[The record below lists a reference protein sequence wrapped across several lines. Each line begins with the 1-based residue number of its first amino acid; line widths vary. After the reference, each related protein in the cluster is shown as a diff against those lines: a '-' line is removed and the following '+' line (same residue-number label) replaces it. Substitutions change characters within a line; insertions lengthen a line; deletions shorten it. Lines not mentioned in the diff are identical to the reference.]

1 MARDENGQLEPGTL
15 LADRYLIERFLA
27 GGGMGRVYLAHD
39 QRLANRRCAIKEIFD
54 RFNDPEERTRAID
67 YFHREADT
75 LSQLKHASIPSIFD
89 RFGEG
94 NCHYLVMDYIEGT
107 NLEEELAT
115 HGGTLS
121 ESHVIEIA
129 RELCEVLAYLH
140 GFQPPII
147 YRDMKP
153 SNVILTPAGRAV
165 LIDFGIARIF
175 SAQGKATLIGTPGFA
190 PPEQYT
196 GKVDE
201 RSDLYGLAATLH
213 YLLTGRDPEKQP
225 PFSFPPV
232 HSLKPEASPFLAHAI
247 DKALQYK
254 PEDRPASVVAFKEMF
269 LYGYGVEMTAEPTF
283 GTAAATRR
291 LDPFDPLDVHFTTS
305 LGEPEASPPPRR
317 RTRWQSRLATLLVIG
332 GLLWGG
338 MQLATHPHW
347 FTAATWSRWGEQ
359 LPWAQLEA
367 WLPESGQTWL
377 RAFVADLPWE
387 RAKRLQALRDD
398 PAELLTLKIVNS
410 TRDGTP
416 LPEQKAAYAESEVKY
431 LAWEATLKNRLAGVE
446 GYTYRLEGQFVD
458 PEGGVAGKSEAGRFV
473 LPEEA
478 EVSLRG
484 ITLLEGVKERAKG
497 EYRLELFLGGKKLGM
512 QTVRIDAELKK
523 NEVAASPVETA
534 KATALV
540 PTVAKP
546 GPTPAELAAIEEQ
559 KRLAEER
566 KRLALAE
573 KVREK
578 PLDLLSLGFANTDRD
593 GRRLQEQMASVFTRS
608 QVRFIAWEAVFRNR
622 LFNLESAYHR
632 LEGTYRGP
640 RGQILGTV
648 EDQKEVSQSA
658 RQATFTARLGN
669 STGDAFVPGMYRVD
683 FFLNGHPLF
692 SRDFEVRDDGER
704 ASQPPPDLA
713 SPASPPS
720 VPSSSAPP
728 PSAAP
733 LPSHELRGSIL
744 GFAAGGEAEMTI
756 SFQDEGGGRISG
768 EVVIQSSSATTGLL
782 AGRIRGDQIEFH
794 STIGE
799 DTYHFEGFRD
809 GERFTGSYRSATSGK
824 RGRWSVTSG
833 GG

>member
-1 MARDENGQLEPGTL
+1 MSRDENGQLEPGTL
-15 LADRYLIERFLA
+15 LADRYRIERFLA

-75 LSQLKHASIPSIFD
+75 LAQLKHASVPSIFD

-115 HGGTLS
+115 HSGVLS

-129 RELCEVLAYLH
+129 RELCDVLAYLH
-140 GFQPPII
+140 SFQPPII

-153 SNVILTPAGRAV
+153 GNVILTPAGRAV

-175 SAQGKATLIGTPGFA
+175 SPQGKATLIGTPGFA

-196 GKVDE
+196 GRVDE

-232 HSLKPEASPFLAHAI
+232 HSLKLEASPFLAQAI

-254 PEDRPASVVAFKEMF
+254 PEDRPESVTAFKEMF
-269 LYGYGVEMTAEPTF
+269 LYGYGVEATVEPAF
-283 GTAAATRR
+283 GTATRR
-291 LDPFDPLDVHFTTS
+291 LDPLDAHFTTS
-305 LGEPEASPPPRR
+305 FGEPEAELTPRR
-317 RTRWQSRLATLLVIG
+317 RARWQSRFAALLVIG
-332 GLLWGG
+332 GVLWGG
-338 MQLATHPHW
+338 MQLLTHPRW
-347 FTAATWSRWGEQ
+347 FTAETWGRLGEQ
-359 LPWAQLEA
+359 LPWVQIEA
-367 WLPESGQTWL
+367 WLPESGKTWL

-387 RAKRLQALRDD
+387 REKRLRALRDD
-398 PAELLTLKIVNS
+398 PAELLSLKIVNS

-416 LPEQKAAYAESEVKY
+416 LPEQKAAYVETEVKY
-431 LAWEATLKNRLAGVE
+431 LAWEATLKNRLTGIE

-473 LPEEA
+473 ASEEA

-484 ITLLEGVKERAKG
+484 VTLLEGLKERAKG
-497 EYRLELFLGGKKLGM
+497 EYRLELYLGGKKLGT
-512 QTVRIDAELKK
+512 QAVRIEAEPKK
-523 NEVAASPVETA
+523 EVAALPA
-534 KATALV
+534 DALKV
-540 PTVAKP
+540 AALLPAVAKP
-546 GPTPAELAAIEEQ
+546 GPTPAEVAAIEEL
-559 KRLAEER
+559 KRLSEER

-573 KVREK
+573 KARQK
-578 PLDLLSLGFANTDRD
+578 PLELLSLNFVNADRD
-593 GRRLQEQMASVFTRS
+593 GHRLQAQSSSVFARS
-608 QVRFIAWEAVFRNR
+608 QVRFIAWEAVFRNL
-622 LFNLESAYHR
+622 LFTLESSYHR

-658 RQATFTARLGN
+658 KQATFTARLGN

-683 FFLNGHPLF
+683 FFLDGHPLF
-692 SRDFEVRDDGER
+692 SREFEVRDDGER
-704 ASQPPPDLA
+704 ASQPPPDFPT
-713 SPASPPS
+713 SPH
-720 VPSSSAPP
+720 PSSAS
-728 PSAAP
+728 S
-733 LPSHELRGSIL
+733 LPSQVLRGSIL
-744 GFAAGGEAEMTI
+744 GLASGREVEMTL
-756 SFQDEGGGRISG
+756 SFQDEGNGRISG
-768 EVVIQSSSATTGLL
+768 NVIIQASGYGTSILE
-782 AGRIRGDQIEFH
+782 GRITGDRIEFH
-794 STIGE
+794 STIRE

-809 GERFTGSYRSATSGK
+809 GERFTGSYRSVTSGR

>member
-1 MARDENGQLEPGTL
+1 MSRDENGQLEPGTL

-75 LSQLKHASIPSIFD
+75 LAQLKHASIPSIFD

-115 HGGTLS
+115 HGGVLS

-129 RELCEVLAYLH
+129 RELCDVLAYLH
-140 GFQPPII
+140 SFQPPII

-153 SNVILTPAGRAV
+153 GNVILTPARRAV

-175 SAQGKATLIGTPGFA
+175 SPQGKATLIGTPGFA

-196 GKVDE
+196 GRVDE

-232 HSLKPEASPFLAHAI
+232 HSLKPEASPFLAQAI

-254 PEDRPASVVAFKEMF
+254 PEDRPESVAAFKEMF
-269 LYGYGVEMTAEPTF
+269 LYGYGVETTTEPAFATSA
-283 GTAAATRR
+283 TTRR
-291 LDPFDPLDVHFTTS
+291 LDPLDAHFTTS
-305 LGEPEASPPPRR
+305 FGEPAVEPPPRR
-317 RTRWQSRLATLLVIG
+317 RARWKSRLGALLAIG

-338 MQLATHPHW
+338 MQLLTHPHW
-347 FTAATWSRWGEQ
+347 FTSETWNRWGEQ
-359 LPWAQLEA
+359 LPWAQIES
-367 WLPESGQTWL
+367 WLPESGKTWL
-377 RAFVADLPWE
+377 REFVADLPWE
-387 RAKRLQALRDD
+387 REKRLRALRDD
-398 PAELLTLKIVNS
+398 PAELLSLKIVNS
-410 TRDGTP
+410 TRDGSP
-416 LPEQKAAYAESEVKY
+416 LPEQKAAYVETEVKY
-431 LAWEATLKNRLAGVE
+431 LAWEATLKNRLTGLE
-446 GYTYRLEGQFVD
+446 GYAYRLEGQFVD

-473 LPEEA
+473 GPEEA

-484 ITLLEGVKERAKG
+484 VTLLEGLKERAKG
-497 EYRLELFLGGKKLGM
+497 EYRLELYLGGKKLGE
-512 QTVRIDAELKK
+512 QTVRIEAEPKKEAAAPPADAPKI
-523 NEVAASPVETA
+523 AALLPA
-534 KATALV
+534 
-540 PTVAKP
+540 VAKP
-546 GPTPAELAAIEEQ
+546 GPTPAELATIEEL
-559 KRLAEER
+559 KRLSEER

-573 KVREK
+573 RARQK
-578 PLDLLSLGFANTDRD
+578 PLELLSLNFANTDRE
-593 GRRLQEQMASVFTRS
+593 GRRLQEQSSSVFTRS
-608 QVRFIAWEAVFRNR
+608 QIRFIAWEAVFRNR
-622 LFNLESAYHR
+622 LFTLESSYHR

-648 EDQKEVSQSA
+648 EDQKEVGQNMK
-658 RQATFTARLGN
+658 QTTFTARLGN
-669 STGDAFVPGMYRVD
+669 STGGAFESGSYRVD
-683 FFLNGHPLF
+683 FYLDGHPLF
-692 SRDFEVRDDGER
+692 SREFEVRDDGER
-704 ASQPPPDLA
+704 ASQPSPDF
-713 SPASPPS
+713 PT
-720 VPSSSAPP
+720 APP
-728 PSAAP
+728 PSSVSP
-733 LPSHELRGSIL
+733 LPSQVLRGSIL
-744 GFAAGGEAEMTI
+744 GLASGREVEMEI
-756 SFQDEGGGRISG
+756 SFLDEGNGRISG
-768 EVVIQSSSATTGLL
+768 NVIIQASGHGAGLL
-782 AGRIRGDQIEFH
+782 EGRITGDRIEFH

-809 GERFTGSYRSATSGK
+809 GERLSGSYRSVTSGR